1 MVTLVPL
8 SLGFGLEDALEQNGI
23 FRDESSFLDLENLDQ
38 HSLLGELVFPGCQL
52 LGNDLA
58 IAGAPQLF
66 DDRPM
71 VGVDGIAADPR
82 LTCECRDGQPVGS
95 LLQLRV
101 CWQSLDQ
108 SLQSVPEP
116 AICVPQTLFG
126 RCECRHFAGL
136 TCYGDHPF
144 HDRVRQG
151 CDRIRQPVSW
161 RAAG

>member
-66 DDRPM
+66 AAISASPIARQSSPDLQKSRLNLTD
-71 VGVDGIAADPR
+71 GV
-82 LTCECRDGQPVGS
+82 S
-95 LLQLRV
+95 
-101 CWQSLDQ
+101 
-108 SLQSVPEP
+108 
-116 AICVPQTLFG
+116 
-126 RCECRHFAGL
+126 
-136 TCYGDHPF
+136 
-144 HDRVRQG
+144 
-151 CDRIRQPVSW
+151 
-161 RAAG
+161 